1 MGRVARRAF
10 VLFVFAC
17 AAGCVTAGTA
27 APAANP
33 EQGAVPLPAEE
44 GWRAQL
50 CVDQGDVGIWTV
62 KAFPIFDSV
71 GSDELVALDD
81 RGRCLIVI
89 PYSGRWTTLECIHDG
104 AWLGGLA
111 HGDLDPR
118 VPGKELYT
126 GGRRGNLWQVIPHA
140 HGALE
145 TRLVAHLP
153 GEEIHTIV
161 VGDLDVSRA
170 GAEMLVFTWPGAL
183 YLVTAAESGLQL
195 VELQRLETRI
205 RDAVLL
211 PAAPGAPP
219 EIATVSRAGR
229 LALLTLESGA
239 PRWREIS
246 RVRTGM
252 GRVALRPGPGV
263 VLYTVCDDGRVYR
276 FERAADGSFDQ
287 QLIYAGALGGRGVA
301 AGRFDADS
309 GKETLAIFGY
319 SRTVELLTREGDTWT
334 VTPVFRD
341 RDKGHWIAAAEVD
354 GRNATLELF
363 CCGYGGRLVML
374 FRPPGYG
381 RPGTLA
387 TTVSR
392 RE

>member
-1 MGRVARRAF
+1 MGTFAKCAF
-10 VLFVFAC
+10 VCLVAL
-17 AAGCVTAGTA
+17 AGCAVAGSA
-27 APAANP
+27 VPEPANP
-33 EQGAVPLPAEE
+33 EQGAVSLPAEE

-50 CVDQGDVGIWTV
+50 VLDQGDVGIWTV

-81 RGRCLIVI
+81 KGRCLILI
-89 PYSGRWTTLECIHDG
+89 PYSGRWTTLECLHEG

-161 VGDLDVSRA
+161 VADLDAGRA
-170 GAEMLVFTWPGAL
+170 GLEMLVFTWPGGL
-183 YLVTAAESGLQL
+183 YLVTAGESGLEL
-195 VELQRLETRI
+195 VELQRLESRI
-205 RDAVLL
+205 RDAVVL
-211 PAAPGAPP
+211 PGRPGAPT

-229 LALLTLESGA
+229 LALLTLEGGA
-239 PRWREIS
+239 PRWHEIG

-252 GRVALRPGPGV
+252 GRVALRPGAGV

-276 FERAADGSFDQ
+276 FERTADLSYRSE
-287 QLIYAGALGGRGVA
+287 LIYAGALGGRGVV
-301 AGRFDADS
+301 AGRFDADAD
-309 GKETLAIFGY
+309 KETLAVFGY
-319 SRTVELLTREGDTWT
+319 SRKVELLTRDGDKWT
-334 VTPVFRD
+334 VTPVFTD

-354 GRNATLELF
+354 GRNDTRELF

-381 RPGTLA
+381 RPGVLA
-387 TTVSR
+387 AK
-392 RE
+392 